1 LKSASARTVE
11 ALWSVCGDVL
21 DRFTETECRNCFQH
35 CGYRYT

>member
-1 LKSASARTVE
+1 
-11 ALWSVCGDVL
+11 VCGDVL